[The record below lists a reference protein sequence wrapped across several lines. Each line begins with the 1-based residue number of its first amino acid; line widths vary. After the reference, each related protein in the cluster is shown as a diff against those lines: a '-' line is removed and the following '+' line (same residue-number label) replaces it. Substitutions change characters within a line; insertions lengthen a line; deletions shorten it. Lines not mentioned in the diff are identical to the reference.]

1 MTTVGTHKEIIT
13 YSYDFIRELAKSI
26 HGALLD
32 EETINSLKE
41 IKQINKF
48 IRRRSPVKLKYNL
61 NMEAVE
67 AWRKEKLDETLLT
80 PEEKFIQ
87 SLNSSLNK
95 LSDKNFSK
103 IEKEIGIELNA
114 HKPYGMRKYCRLF
127 IDTLF
132 QKACE
137 EELYTKLYG
146 KLVSVFHNKYPEE
159 FHSYANGLRGS
170 PGTEFENYV
179 LEQCQEFLNK
189 NLNNNSEPLT
199 SIKDY
204 DRLCEISKEK
214 SKFIGAFIFIAS
226 LYEERMV
233 STTLILEYFNILISF
248 IKTTSMDYIE
258 KYVDAIVQFTQA
270 VWSLLK
276 KELGDHANST
286 IIEPITELAN
296 DKKQLKPKMR
306 FKLEELLTEL
316 NKEEEDD
323 ELEFASAFVRV

>member
-1 MTTVGTHKEIIT
+1 MTTIGTHKEIIT
-13 YSYDFIRELAKSI
+13 YSYAFIRELANSI

-67 AWRKEKLDETLLT
+67 AWRKEKQDETLLT

-87 SLNSSLNK
+87 ALNSSLNK
-95 LSDKNFSK
+95 LSDKNFNK
-103 IEKEIGIELNA
+103 IEKEIGVELQA
-114 HKPYGMRKYCRLF
+114 HKPYNMRKFCRLF
-127 IDTLF
+127 VDTLF
-132 QKACE
+132 EKACE

-146 KLVSVFHNKYPEE
+146 KLVAIYHNKYPED
-159 FHSYANGLRGS
+159 
-170 PGTEFENYV
+170 FENYV
-179 LEQCQEFLNK
+179 LEQCQEFLSK
-189 NLNNNSEPLT
+189 NLNSNSEPLT

-226 LYEERMV
+226 LYDEGMV
-233 STTLILEYFNILISF
+233 STSLIIEYFNILISF
-248 IKTTSMDYIE
+248 IKTTSIDYIE
-258 KYVDAIVQFTQA
+258 KYIDAIVQFTQA
-270 VWSLLK
+270 VWQLLRK
-276 KELGDHANST
+276 DIAEQSNK
-286 IIEPITELAN
+286 IVIEPLTELSEN
-296 DKKQLKPKMR
+296 KTLLKPKMR

-316 NKEEEDD
+316 TKEEEED
-323 ELEFASAFVRV
+323 ELAFASSFVRV